1 MANGTIFGENLTMP
15 EQDRLIPQERGWIT
29 RRFDLPPHNILDT
42 YLVPPSYKPQI
53 NFGEQC
59 RNAKKHVKCHNKNVK
74 WLMKNISWVL
84 GVLGWAAQVANLGT
98 GEAFFPHSLAEFL
111 MLSRASALLGP
122 SLSLSRDLVV
132 IGT

>member
-15 EQDRLIPQERGWIT
+15 EQDRLIPPERGWIT

-74 WLMKNISWVL
+74 WLMQSASDDGASEKKPAAPSPSSQDAATFFADSL
-84 GVLGWAAQVANLGT
+84 GVALQCAN
-98 GEAFFPHSLAEFL
+98 S
-111 MLSRASALLGP
+111 
-122 SLSLSRDLVV
+122 V
-132 IGT
+132 IAIATFSG